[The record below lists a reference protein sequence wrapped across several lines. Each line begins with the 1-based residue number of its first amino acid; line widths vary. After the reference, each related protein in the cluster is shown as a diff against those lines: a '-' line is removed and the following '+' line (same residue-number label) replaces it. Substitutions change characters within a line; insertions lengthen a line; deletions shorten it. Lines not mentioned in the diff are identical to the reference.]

1 MFKSKRDK
9 MTKDIKKEN
18 LNELE
23 DINEKETESPGGEQ
37 EEKKENLPEEEKLQ
51 SQIISLRDRLLR
63 KAAEFENYK
72 KRTDNELSNY
82 FKYANES
89 LILEL
94 LPVLDDFDRL
104 FNAFNEKHDID
115 TFRKGV
121 ELTYEKLIGILKK
134 QGLKEME
141 TNGKKFD
148 FNLHDALLQVPDSSR
163 EPDTILETAE
173 KGYFLKDKVL
183 RHAKV
188 LVSAADEGD
197 KEQGNKDKHEK
208 ENGK

>member
-1 MFKSKRDK
+1 

-115 TFRKGV
+115 TFKKGV

>member
-1 MFKSKRDK
+1 

-115 TFRKGV
+115 TFKKGV

-188 LVSAADEGD
+188 LVSAADDGE

>member
-9 MTKDIKKEN
+9 MNKDIKKEN
-18 LNELE
+18 LDELE
-23 DINEKETESPGGEQ
+23 DIHENKEPDSSETKAEDENTG
-37 EEKKENLPEEEKLQ
+37 KEGKLQ
-51 SQIISLRDRLLR
+51 SQVSILRDRLLR

-72 KRTDNELSNY
+72 KRTDNELSSF

-115 TFRKGV
+115 TFKKGV
-121 ELTYEKLIGILKK
+121 EMTYEKLTGILKK

-148 FNLHDALLQVPDSSR
+148 FNLHDALLQVPDASH
-163 EPDTILETAE
+163 EPNTILETAE

-188 LVSAADEGD
+188 LVSAADES
-197 KEQGNKDKHEK
+197 KEPRNEKSEK
-208 ENGK
+208 ENDK

>member
-115 TFRKGV
+115 TFKKGV

-188 LVSAADEGD
+188 LVSAADDGE

>member
-1 MFKSKRDK
+1 

>member
-1 MFKSKRDK
+1 

-18 LNELE
+18 LDELE
-23 DINEKETESPGGEQ
+23 EINEKETESSGGEQ
-37 EEKKENLPEEEKLQ
+37 EEKKETLSSEVKLQ
-51 SQIISLRDRLLR
+51 TQINSLRDQLLR

-72 KRTDNELSNY
+72 KRTDNELSSF

-115 TFRKGV
+115 TFKKGV
-121 ELTYEKLIGILKK
+121 ELTYEKLIAILKK

-141 TNGKKFD
+141 TGGKKFD
-148 FNLHDALLQVPDSSR
+148 FNLHDALLQVPDSSH

-188 LVSAADEGD
+188 LVSADDGG
-197 KEQGNKDKHEK
+197 KEQGNTDKHEK
-208 ENGK
+208 ENDK

>member
-9 MTKDIKKEN
+9 MNKDIKKEN
-18 LNELE
+18 LDELE
-23 DINEKETESPGGEQ
+23 DIHENKEPDSSETKAEDENTG
-37 EEKKENLPEEEKLQ
+37 KEGKLQ
-51 SQIISLRDRLLR
+51 SQVSILRDRLLR

-72 KRTDNELSNY
+72 KRTDNELSSF

-115 TFRKGV
+115 TFKKGV
-121 ELTYEKLIGILKK
+121 ELTYEKLTGILKK

-148 FNLHDALLQVPDSSR
+148 FNLHDALLQVADNSH

-188 LVSAADEGD
+188 VVSTSDEN
-197 KEQGNKDKHEK
+197 KEPGRDEKPEK
-208 ENGK
+208 ENDK